1 MAAMDIEEE
10 EMSRQVQVRFIT
22 KLKAPLKAPN
32 TTIAIPSNLTRMG
45 LSTLVNTLLQ
55 SSAPGIFILTVFFLL
70 ILYCTNYQ
78 LLY

>member
-1 MAAMDIEEE
+1 MVELKVTDAMDIEEE
-10 EMSRQVQVRFIT
+10 EMSRQVQVRFVT

-55 SSAPGIFILTVFFLL
+55 SSAPGIAQIIIYYINL
-70 ILYCTNYQ
+70 
-78 LLY
+78 